1 LKDICEKKAQ
11 DLYAGDLELGKLIDF
26 ILVGGWPAAL
36 GMSPE
41 QGVLLSKEY
50 IKAVLNE
57 DIYRVDNV
65 QRDSHKIEL
74 LLKSLARNESTTVTN
89 TKIRADIKEKDF
101 DDINVN
107 TIAEY
112 LELLK
117 KLYITENI
125 PPYANKI
132 RSSLRVKQS
141 EKRHFVDPSLP
152 CALLSL
158 TKEKLLGD
166 LELLGFLFESLVE
179 RDLLTYVS
187 SFGAKLYHYQ
197 DYGGNEMDAVIEM
210 EDGSWCGVEIKLGAN
225 QIDDAAA
232 NLLRI
237 NDSLA
242 KTGGKPAAS
251 LCVICGLSNAAY
263 MRPDGVYVVPITS
276 LKD

>member
-1 LKDICEKKAQ
+1 M
-11 DLYAGDLELGKLIDF
+11 
-26 ILVGGWPAAL
+26 VGGWPAAL

-89 TKIRADIKEKDF
+89 TKIRVDIKEKDF

-141 EKRHFVDPSLP
+141 EKRHFVDPSLA
-152 CALLSL
+152 CALLNL

-166 LELLGFLFESLVE
+166 LELLDFLFE
-179 RDLLTYVS
+179 
-187 SFGAKLYHYQ
+187 
-197 DYGGNEMDAVIEM
+197 
-210 EDGSWCGVEIKLGAN
+210 
-225 QIDDAAA
+225 
-232 NLLRI
+232 
-237 NDSLA
+237 
-242 KTGGKPAAS
+242 
-251 LCVICGLSNAAY
+251 
-263 MRPDGVYVVPITS
+263 
-276 LKD
+276 